1 MAALGHCLLIGYPW
15 EFCPFIGHPSERRRV
30 EWENGLLGSVV
41 LSACL
46 DACAMSLP
54 GGPRTNFRR
63 PKQAAETGIAWAAV
77 GGVCL
82 ERGGTGDAARRAP

>member
-1 MAALGHCLLIGYPW
+1 M
-15 EFCPFIGHPSERRRV
+15 
-30 EWENGLLGSVV
+30 

-54 GGPRTNFRR
+54 SGPRANFRH
-63 PKQAAETGIAWAAV
+63 PEQAAETGIAWAVV

-82 ERGGTGDAARRAP
+82 ERGGTGDAARQAP

>member
-1 MAALGHCLLIGYPW
+1 MAAHGSLPSDWSSW

-46 DACAMSLP
+46 DACSMSLP
-54 GGPRTNFRR
+54 GGPRANFRR
-63 PKQAAETGIAWAAV
+63 PEQAAETGIAWAAM

-82 ERGGTGDAARRAP
+82 ERGGTGDAPRRAP